1 MTNMATD
8 IAIDAQDVQRVYQSQ
23 FDNVYALRT
32 VTLQIMSG
40 QFVVLK
46 GRSGSGKTTLLNC
59 LGGLDTPTSG
69 SIRVYGNDL
78 AAMND
83 AQRTAWRR
91 REVGFVFQSAGL
103 LPSFSAYENLD
114 LMLRLARIPRRTR
127 RTRILNQLER
137 VGLMQWADHRPSEL
151 SGGQQ
156 QRVAIAR
163 ALVTGPSLI
172 LADEPTSDMDSETTH
187 EILMLLRQIVD
198 ENETTLL
205 LSSHDSLVDEYADSV
220 LYLSDGQIETP

>member
-1 MTNMATD
+1 MTD
-8 IAIDAQDVQRVYQSQ
+8 IAIDVQDVQRVYHTPFAS
-23 FDNVYALRT
+23 VHALRH
-32 VTLQIMSG
+32 VSLRIMTG

-59 LGGLDTPTSG
+59 IAGLDTPTG
-69 SIRVYGNDL
+69 GLIRVYGHDL
-78 AAMND
+78 TALSD

-91 REVGFVFQSAGL
+91 REVGFVFQSTGL
-103 LPSFSAYENLD
+103 LPNFSAYENLE
-114 LMLRLARIPRRTR
+114 LMLRLVRMPRSER
-127 RTRILNQLER
+127 RKRILNQLDR
-137 VGLMQWADHRPSEL
+137 VGLLQWADHRPSEM

-163 ALVTGPSLI
+163 ALVTAPRLI

-187 EILMLLRQIVD
+187 DIMALFQQIVD

-205 LSSHDSLVDEYADSV
+205 LSSHDPLVDEYVDTI
-220 LYLSDGQIETP
+220 LYLSDGQIQES